1 MSPDGILNHHENIC
15 RRVLGRKTGSALKMC
30 RALGAPLCCTCIDL
44 PDALSLAAWREA
56 EDSKAETQV
65 DVRSP
70 EGSAELLAHGVNR
83 KDIGREAISELGFG
97 VALWN
102 GSGES
107 WSAGTSVTCGL
118 YSKNS
123 NLSNVANL
131 TVECKDEIWRLIRS
145 AMINLLKQLITVWDS
160 DNGRLEQTYMPSN
173 ANMSGSRATGH
184 SLRVLCDFRRRVSG
198 VRGSGGAFRTG
209 PPLDLFE
216 IEVGGVGYLVLVIQA
231 PSIRA

>member
-1 MSPDGILNHHENIC
+1 MRIFAGVYWGARQEALSKCAERLERHFAVLASISPTLSHWQRGEK
-15 RRVLGRKTGSALKMC
+15 RKTQ
-30 RALGAPLCCTCIDL
+30 
-44 PDALSLAAWREA
+44 
-56 EDSKAETQV
+56 AETQV

-131 TVECKDEIWRLIRS
+131 TVECKDEMAPHPS

-173 ANMSGSRATGH
+173 ANMVAVEPQDILYASYATSDAECQESEGAVEPFGRGRLWTSSKSRWAGSA
-184 SLRVLCDFRRRVSG
+184 
-198 VRGSGGAFRTG
+198 
-209 PPLDLFE
+209 
-216 IEVGGVGYLVLVIQA
+216 I
-231 PSIRA
+231 